1 MSKYLVLY
9 HAQCMDGFCAAW
21 VVCKVYPDAEFVAVS
36 YQGPP
41 PDVSG
46 RNVIIVDFS
55 YKRDVMEEIKKNAQS
70 LRVFDHH
77 KTAWEELCSLPY
89 CVFDMKRSGARL
101 VWDLLVCSPWAVKNP
116 DIPDMVRYIEDRD
129 LWRFELP
136 HSKEI
141 NAALSSYPRDFAVW
155 DQLENKKIEE
165 LILEGTAILR
175 YQTQLVDF
183 LAKEA
188 EEVDIAG
195 HKVLSI
201 NSPVLQSELGNRL
214 AQGHPFGAVWYDQ
227 KGKRKYS
234 LRSAA
239 DGVDV
244 SEVAKQYGGG
254 GHKAASGFSI
264 RIGKAPL

>member
-1 MSKYLVLY
+1 MSDMLVLY
-9 HAQCMDGFCAAW
+9 HGSCMDGFCAAW
-21 VVCKVYPDAEFVAVS
+21 VVHKVYPDAKFQAVS
-36 YQGPP
+36 YQEPP

-55 YKRDVMEEIKKNAQS
+55 YKRDVMEEMKKNAQS

-77 KTAWEELCSLPY
+77 KTAWEELSSLPY
-89 CVFDMKRSGARL
+89 CIFDMNRSGARL
-101 VWDLLVCSPWAVKNP
+101 AWDLLVCSPWATKNP

-129 LWRFELP
+129 LWKFELP

-155 DQLENKKIEE
+155 DGLEKRDIKE

-183 LAKEA
+183 LAGEA
-188 EEVDIAG
+188 EEIDMAG
-195 HKVLSI
+195 QKVLSI

-214 AQGHPFGAVWYDQ
+214 AQGRPFGVVWHDQ
-227 KGKRKYS
+227 RGKRKFS
-234 LRSAA
+234 LRSDAK
-239 DGVDV
+239 GVDV
-244 SEVAKQYGGG
+244 SEVAKQYNGG
-254 GHKAASGFSI
+254 GHRSASGFSI
-264 RIGKAPL
+264 TIGKMLL

>member
-1 MSKYLVLY
+1 
-9 HAQCMDGFCAAW
+9 
-21 VVCKVYPDAEFVAVS
+21 
-36 YQGPP
+36 
-41 PDVSG
+41 
-46 RNVIIVDFS
+46 
-55 YKRDVMEEIKKNAQS
+55 
-70 LRVFDHH
+70 
-77 KTAWEELCSLPY
+77 
-89 CVFDMKRSGARL
+89 
-101 VWDLLVCSPWAVKNP
+101 LVCSPWAVKNP
-116 DIPDMVRYIEDRD
+116 DIPDIVRYIEDRD